1 MEESQYDTL
10 LAFHQLI
17 SEESVNKI
25 INFISELDSEIYID
39 TKEQNIKHLQ
49 LYLTTK
55 TFSSLLYTQ
64 GVEFLSG
71 LLYYYQTEDEFE
83 NCIEIKNAIEEH
95 NDISG
100 DNIQLKNYT
109 HS

>member
-10 LAFHQLI
+10 LAFHQLL
-17 SEESVNKI
+17 SEESINKI
-25 INFISELDSEIYID
+25 IKFIKEVDSEIYID

-49 LYLTTK
+49 LCLTIK
-55 TFSSLLYTQ
+55 KFSSLLYTQ

-71 LLYYYQTEDEFE
+71 LLLYYHNEEEFE
-83 NCIEIKNAIEEH
+83 NCIAIQNTIKEH

-100 DNIQLKNYT
+100 DNIQLKNIY
-109 HS
+109 S